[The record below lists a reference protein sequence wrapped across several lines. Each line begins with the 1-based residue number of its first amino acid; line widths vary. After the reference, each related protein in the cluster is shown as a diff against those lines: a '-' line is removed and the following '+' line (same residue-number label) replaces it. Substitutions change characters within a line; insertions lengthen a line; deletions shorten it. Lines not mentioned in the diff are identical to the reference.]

1 MGFSDMSL
9 IPLMEFWNSS
19 LPLTYQA
26 FRDRLQKISLANY
39 RSVNNGIC
47 LTRAE
52 FRAVPLEPDDLSVFI
67 DDDDWLSPDL
77 FERLRADIALSGGA
91 KWGSVRVGLDFSSPP
106 GVHPEDVF
114 LLRPIDRLIY
124 TNNYAVTGRALQRLG
139 SGALFEHGAAQSE
152 FDRGTYGPATVPE
165 YLSVANKHPCCFMA
179 AGPLL
184 ASPLF
189 MANPRA
195 VLLQFARA
203 LEGVRS
209 PPGLQW
215 MLSPL
220 GALIDLVRAAT
231 V

>member
-1 MGFSDMSL
+1 M
-9 IPLMEFWNSS
+9 
-19 LPLTYQA
+19 
-26 FRDRLQKISLANY
+26 QKISLANY

-52 FRAVPLEPDDLSVFI
+52 FRAVTPEPDDLITFV
-67 DDDDWLSPDL
+67 DDDDWLSPAL
-77 FERLRADIALSGGA
+77 FERLRAEAARSDGV
-91 KWGSVRVGLDFSSPP
+91 KWGSARVGLDFTSPP

-114 LLRPIDRLIY
+114 LLRPMDRLIY
-124 TNNYAVTGRALQRLG
+124 TNNYAVIGRALQRLG

-152 FDRGTYGPATVPE
+152 FDQGTYGPVTVPE

-184 ASPLF
+184 GSPSF
-189 MANPRA
+189 MADPRA

-203 LEGVRS
+203 LEGVRP
-209 PPGLQW
+209 PPGLEW
-215 MLSPL
+215 MASPL
-220 GALIDLVRAAT
+220 HALIDLVRAAA